1 MAMSYGGIMYFP
13 LNVSFFED
21 APIELVEA
29 KYGLAGVGAV
39 MKLLCK
45 LHKEKGY
52 YLMWDKEQCTLFAHK
67 AGIAE
72 EVMEKIIEILIEKR
86 FFEPE
91 YFKQQGV
98 LTSENIQKMW
108 WEATKRRK
116 RDFASLPYLMESCR
130 TEEGNAAP
138 NTGSHERK
146 TEKQEYSTGGQ
157 EQNTGR
163 QEQSAERQEQRSANR
178 MQNEGNC
185 MQPVD
190 IFTENADNSEQS
202 KVKQTKL
209 KQTKAETEGGSPGEN
224 SFLTP
229 PEYAYNRQTHNY
241 DGLLFTLRDMR
252 IQNPEE
258 VNAILRL
265 SDYGKLRGY
274 VWQVIHGTR
283 WSEVAAKGKYLI
295 AALVKERK
303 KKAAG

>member
-1 MAMSYGGIMYFP
+1 MAMSYRGIMYFP

-52 YLMWDKEQCTLFAHK
+52 YMMWDKEQCTLFAHK

-72 EVMEKIIEILIEKR
+72 EVMEKIIGILIEKR
-86 FFEPE
+86 FFEPV
-91 YFKQQGV
+91 YFKEQGV

-130 TEEGNAAP
+130 TEGGTNEQNAE
-138 NTGSHERK
+138 SHERNTK
-146 TEKQEYSTGGQ
+146 RH
-157 EQNTGR
+157 EQCAERQDQSTGR
-163 QEQSAERQEQRSANR
+163 QGQSTINR
-178 MQNEGNC
+178 MQNGGNC

-209 KQTKAETEGGSPGEN
+209 KETKAETEGGSPGEN

-229 PEYAYNRQTHNY
+229 PEYAYNKQTHNY
-241 DGLLFTLRDMR
+241 DGLMFTLKDMR

-265 SDYGKLRGY
+265 SDYGRLRGY

-303 KKAAG
+303 KRAAG